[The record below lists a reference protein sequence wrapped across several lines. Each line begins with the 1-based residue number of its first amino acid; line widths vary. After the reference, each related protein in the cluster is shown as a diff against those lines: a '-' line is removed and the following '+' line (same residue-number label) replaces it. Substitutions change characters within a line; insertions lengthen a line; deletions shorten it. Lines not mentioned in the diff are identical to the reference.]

1 MLLINI
7 SEIEVRNVLQK
18 FFLSKID
25 NNTNKV
31 IPIPFNPA
39 QLKEEM
45 LVTTLFPVIQ
55 P

>member
-7 SEIEVRNVLQK
+7 SEIKERNVIQK
-18 FFLSKID
+18 FFLSKIY

-31 IPIPFNPA
+31 IPILFNPA

-45 LVTTLFPVIQ
+45 LLTILFPVIQ